1 MMGKK
6 GFINSI
12 QTLGAVDGPGVRFV
26 VFLQGCPLR
35 CVCCHNPETQEFSG
49 GKTVTAE
56 EIVKN
61 VLRYREY
68 FGKNGGITLS
78 GGEPLMQPEF
88 AGEIFKRCRSQGI
101 HTCLDTSGCI
111 LNDRVRELLE
121 YTDLVL
127 LDIKYT
133 SGEKY
138 RKFAGCDMSEPLAFL
153 DYLESRDI
161 PVWIRQVIIPGINDD
176 ENNITLLKKLISGY
190 KCVRKTELLPFKKM
204 CEMKYEKMGRE
215 FPLKNTPEPTAADM
229 KYLEGLLGGE

>member
-1 MMGKK
+1 MKDTGL
-6 GFINSI
+6 INSI

-49 GKTVTAE
+49 GRPVSAG
-56 EIVKN
+56 EITEK

-68 FGKNGGITLS
+68 FGEQGGITLS

-88 AGEIFKRCRSQGI
+88 AGEIFRRCRQNGI

-111 LNDRVRELLE
+111 LNDRVKELLE

-133 SGEKY
+133 SGGKY

-153 DYLESRDI
+153 DYLESREI
-161 PVWIRQVIIPGINDD
+161 PVWIRQVIIPGLNDD
-176 ENNITLLKKLISGY
+176 ENNIILLKKLISGY
-190 KCVRKTELLPFKKM
+190 KCVGRTELLPFKKM
-204 CEMKYEKMGRE
+204 CEIKYEKMGRE
-215 FPLKNTPEPTAADM
+215 FPLKDTPEPSPEEM
-229 KYLEGLLGGE
+229 KRLEDLLSGK